1 MNSRVVAFL
10 YKLTSFEIV
19 CTIKLSFIKPLSHPF
34 HTQDNE
40 YRSRMAVTAYWIK
53 ETLSLWYTYIW
64 YVVLLISK
72 LHEYSIFWYI
82 KWLSI
87 IAWQLWC
94 KRGCSASFKDS
105 LYIEIGLKPLIILE
119 FTRVIV
125 NIKICK
131 KQPYDLAKRNCL
143 FEWMS

>member
-10 YKLTSFEIV
+10 YELTSFKIV

-34 HTQDNE
+34 HTQDIE

-53 ETLSLWYTYIW
+53 ETLSLWYTYMSFHPFLN
-64 YVVLLISK
+64 LLNIA
-72 LHEYSIFWYI
+72 FWYI
-82 KWLSI
+82 KWVSI
-87 IAWQLWC
+87 ISWQLWC
-94 KRGCSASFKDS
+94 NGGCSASFKES

-131 KQPYDLAKRNCL
+131 KLPYDFAKRHCL